1 MHKCAWN
8 TEHTQGME
16 TFAKLCSLL
25 RKTETLRNCDCKDG
39 DFRWNLSHLV
49 LYYASTQILIKREQS
64 PKLNKQLDGKFK
76 RCRNFVT
83 ITAGVYHLLLKRQ
96 IPLAVMEAEQESSE
110 NIALFWSLFNEG
122 LQKVT
127 GDERVYLILKVCAPT
142 RLELTWM
149 DFGKFLVIH
158 AGRAHKAPS
167 NLSLLDAAHTDARDS
182 VLLAVELLNAV
193 EQETSKG
200 GTGPSYD
207 ERKTKLHHRKLGRTA
222 RLGQEI
228 VRIALEN
235 GLLVDPNSRHRPPEN
250 KTTRKRKQHKR
261 TEVQSTRVQALPGT
275 SSSSLQQQDSNN
287 SGFSLEPTQLPDR
300 ATAQQ
305 TTLASIQS
313 TDVHPHSNSM
323 TLNQRR
329 CLPTTSHHME
339 LPAAIIMGRSYHGVS
354 PREILHHHS
363 PVIAGGCLVQQHDPL
378 STGQNYPQPTYD
390 SGAESWHSRYSP
402 HRYELVTLPG
412 NVKTCYGCGAEFTER
427 YRSPSHNIVVKH
439 IDRRL
444 VRWDKRTGTF
454 LFSADYS
461 NTYYRL
467 NFAHIQRENPFFNGL
482 VFIAFDK
489 LNCFDNS

>member
-1 MHKCAWN
+1 
-8 TEHTQGME
+8 
-16 TFAKLCSLL
+16 
-25 RKTETLRNCDCKDG
+25 
-39 DFRWNLSHLV
+39 
-49 LYYASTQILIKREQS
+49 
-64 PKLNKQLDGKFK
+64 
-76 RCRNFVT
+76 
-83 ITAGVYHLLLKRQ
+83 
-96 IPLAVMEAEQESSE
+96 
-110 NIALFWSLFNEG
+110 
-122 LQKVT
+122 
-127 GDERVYLILKVCAPT
+127 
-142 RLELTWM
+142 M

-207 ERKTKLHHRKLGRTA
+207 ERKTKLHHRELGRTA

-228 VRIALEN
+228 VRIALEI
-235 GLLVDPNSRHRPPEN
+235 GLLVDPNSRHRPSEN

-287 SGFSLEPTQLPDR
+287 SDFSLEPTQLPDR

-313 TDVHPHSNSM
+313 TDVHLHSNSM

-339 LPAAIIMGRSYHGVS
+339 QPAAITMGRSYHGVS

-378 STGQNYPQPTYD
+378 STGQNYSQPTYA

-402 HRYELVTLPG
+402 HRYELHCQEMLKRAMVVVLNLLRG
-412 NVKTCYGCGAEFTER
+412 TEVLR
-427 YRSPSHNIVVKH
+427 TTSWSSISTGDLFGEISERELSFSVQITAIH
-439 IDRRL
+439 I
-444 VRWDKRTGTF
+444 TG
-454 LFSADYS
+454 
-461 NTYYRL
+461 
-467 NFAHIQRENPFFNGL
+467 
-482 VFIAFDK
+482 
-489 LNCFDNS
+489 

>member
-1 MHKCAWN
+1 
-8 TEHTQGME
+8 
-16 TFAKLCSLL
+16 
-25 RKTETLRNCDCKDG
+25 
-39 DFRWNLSHLV
+39 
-49 LYYASTQILIKREQS
+49 
-64 PKLNKQLDGKFK
+64 
-76 RCRNFVT
+76 
-83 ITAGVYHLLLKRQ
+83 
-96 IPLAVMEAEQESSE
+96 
-110 NIALFWSLFNEG
+110 
-122 LQKVT
+122 
-127 GDERVYLILKVCAPT
+127 
-142 RLELTWM
+142 M

-207 ERKTKLHHRKLGRTA
+207 ERKTKLHHRELGRTA

-228 VRIALEN
+228 VRIALEI
-235 GLLVDPNSRHRPPEN
+235 GLLVDPNLRHRPSEN

-287 SGFSLEPTQLPDR
+287 SDFSLEPTQLPDR

-339 LPAAIIMGRSYHGVS
+339 QPAAIIMGRSYHGVS

-378 STGQNYPQPTYD
+378 STGQNYPQPTYA

-444 VRWDKRTGTF
+444 VR
-454 LFSADYS
+454 
-461 NTYYRL
+461 
-467 NFAHIQRENPFFNGL
+467 
-482 VFIAFDK
+482 
-489 LNCFDNS
+489 